1 MQCIELDCVIILMM
15 NSQIRDLQYLTQ
27 ITETV
32 STPGKIYGSPGM
44 VHFAEINQIPFSYSM
59 LQDNGRATTPKL
71 VPRNCHRY
79 LQTTLIMGG
88 RGISLRTYVR
98 CCLKK

>member
-1 MQCIELDCVIILMM
+1 MGVVKKFLIFQFLMM

-27 ITETV
+27 ITETM

-44 VHFAEINQIPFSYSM
+44 VHFAEINQVPFSYSM
-59 LQDNGRATTPKL
+59 LQDNGRAATPKL
-71 VPRNCHRY
+71 VPRNCLRY

-88 RGISLRTYVR
+88 GGLVSELM
-98 CCLKK
+98 